1 MATIR
6 DHFVRPVLSLEASA
20 TCADAARLMA
30 ERGIGSVGVH
40 AGGQLVGLVT
50 DRDLV
55 AVVARGADAS
65 RTSLAQAMRADLPV
79 VAPDAT
85 DEECAQLMR
94 TQHTRH
100 VLVRENG
107 RLVGVLSLLD
117 LVEVVVEEKQSS
129 IEQLEA
135 YIRGGRARELSQPT
149 VTVFQHETTAAT

>member
-6 DHFVRPVLSLEASA
+6 NHFVRPVLSLEASA
-20 TCADAARLMA
+20 TCGDAARLMA

-55 AVVARGADAS
+55 GAVARGADTG
-65 RTSLAQAMRADLPV
+65 RTSLADVMRADLPV

-85 DEECAQLMR
+85 DVECAQLMR
-94 TQHTRH
+94 TARTRH
-100 VLVRENG
+100 LLVREGG
-107 RLVGVLSLLD
+107 RIAGVLSLLD
-117 LVEVVVEEKQSS
+117 LVDLVVEEKQAGM
-129 IEQLEA
+129 EQLEA

-149 VTVFQHETTAAT
+149 VTVFHHELA